1 MSIVICQKEKID
13 RLRIT
18 VPLNPDQYS
27 VALTVLHGIGD
38 VADTPDIKHW
48 RSQYGA
54 RLALKSGSQ
63 SLATLHAG
71 ITKQQYRYFCWET
84 WPDHLARDE
93 YRPAWESLQYSL
105 NLLIGTH
112 GHDDAVYSLDHA
124 IDTGKVSYI
133 EVARDY
139 VGVEKESILPWTS
152 HSRKGDIFKDHEQ
165 GTKGAVYIGSK
176 DSPRQFVVYDK
187 KKHLLS
193 KGINSPYPSLL
204 RIEARLRNPGVLAR
218 DIDQLGNPFDSLHIA
233 SLSKARALSKEK
245 AWQSFIQTA
254 ANDGAVTA
262 FSTLSKH
269 HRKTY
274 RERLTQ
280 CDVGWW

>member
-1 MSIVICQKEKID
+1 MSVVLRLKEKVD

-27 VALTVLHGIGD
+27 IALTVLHGIGD
-38 VADTPDIKHW
+38 LADTPDIKHW
-48 RSQYGA
+48 RSKYGA

-93 YRPAWESLQYSL
+93 YRPAWNAFQ
-105 NLLIGTH
+105 NLIDTLAAD
-112 GHDDAVYSLDHA
+112 HDPVFSLDHA
-124 IDTGKVSYI
+124 MDTGKVSYI
-133 EVARDY
+133 EIARDF

-165 GTKGAVYIGSK
+165 GTKGAIYIGSK
-176 DSPRQFVVYDK
+176 DSPRQFVTYDK
-187 KKHLLS
+187 KQQLLS
-193 KGINSPYPSLL
+193 KGISCPHSSLV

-218 DIDQLGNPFDSLHIA
+218 DINQLGNPFEPLHIA
-233 SLSKARALSKEK
+233 SLSKARVLSKDK
-245 AWQSFIQTA
+245 AWQLFIQTA
-254 ANDGAVTA
+254 ENDGAVSA

-269 HRKTY
+269 HRKSY
-274 RERLTQ
+274 RERLTH
-280 CDVGWW
+280 CAVGWW